1 MSASAQSIMACKCI
15 SCSQPLPKSSSRR
28 RVGATVS
35 SHLLPEI
42 KNSVRAVFPDEVAL
56 EVFLP
61 RDIDTTGSVF
71 LCRGCFQHYEKLQKL
86 NRTIINLRKEIQA
99 DIEKSG
105 NFLGLRPIAAAVIS
119 EPQKSSADDIR
130 ATLSRIKRRTA
141 NTSERC
147 ALSENDREL
156 LQRVSL

>member
-1 MSASAQSIMACKCI
+1 MACKCI

-71 LCRGCFQHYEKLQKL
+71 LCKGCFQRYEKLQKL
-86 NRTIINLRKEIQA
+86 NHTIINLRKEIQA

-105 NFLGLRPIAAAVIS
+105 ISLGRRPIAAAVIS
-119 EPQKSSADDIR
+119 EPQKS
-130 ATLSRIKRRTA
+130 LQM
-141 NTSERC
+141 TSEPHCQEKRD
-147 ALSENDREL
+147 ALQIHLNAVL
-156 LQRVSL
+156 FHLVLQQHLIQLFL